1 MKRSLAAAF
10 LCLALYLALAWST
23 TAEAGS
29 HSYRL
34 YVDGLACPFCAY
46 GVEKNILGLKGVEKL
61 DIDLEGGFITVVMEG
76 GKALDERLAK
86 KAVADAGFTLRSFE
100 APQGK

>member
-10 LCLALYLALAWST
+10 LCLALAWPLA
-23 TAEAGS
+23 AEAGS
-29 HSYRL
+29 HAYRL

-46 GVEKNILGLKGVEKL
+46 GVEKNILGLKGVEKM
-61 DIDLEGGFITVVMEG
+61 DIDMEGGFVTVVMEG
-76 GKALDERLAK
+76 GKVLDEKVAK

-100 APQGK
+100 VPQGK